1 MRRHESNLTFP
12 PRAVCARLRS
22 MPPSRARQLILAY
35 AGVLVLLNLSILL
48 PGNPDFA
55 SGWKGTAASL
65 AIQALIVWRLWHRSP
80 LAWGAG
86 VAFPLLAL
94 VALVLMAATIEV
106 GTLLLI
112 VFSVAQI
119 AILCTAPLRAF
130 IWSPQ
135 GSGPSLAS

>member
-1 MRRHESNLTFP
+1 
-12 PRAVCARLRS
+12 
-22 MPPSRARQLILAY
+22 MPPSRARQLIFAY
-35 AGVLVLLNLSILL
+35 AGVLVLLNLSVLL
-48 PGNPDFA
+48 PGNPDYG
-55 SGWKGTAASL
+55 SGWNGATASL

-86 VAFPLLAL
+86 VALPLLTI
-94 VALVLMAATIEV
+94 VALALMAATMEV
-106 GTLLLI
+106 GTFLLI